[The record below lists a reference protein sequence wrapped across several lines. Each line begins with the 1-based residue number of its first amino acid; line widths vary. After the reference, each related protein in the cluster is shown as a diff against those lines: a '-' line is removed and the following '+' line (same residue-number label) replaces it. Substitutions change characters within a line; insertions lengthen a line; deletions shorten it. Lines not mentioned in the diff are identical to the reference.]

1 MIDLLRKR
9 RSIRK
14 YTHQPIDQTVKDIIL
29 ETLLRSPSS
38 MNKKPAEFVIVED
51 RELLQKLSNAKPHG
65 AQFLQHAAMG
75 IVICADSTK
84 SDVWIEDASIASIL
98 SQMTALSSG
107 LGSCWIQIRNRT
119 HSETETSEE
128 YIQKLLGL
136 PEHIKVL
143 SMISIGHPDETKNPV
158 AATELDYRRIRH
170 NQYAK
175 QYVPSQQ
182 K

>member
-1 MIDLLRKR
+1 MIDLIRKR

-14 YTHQPIDQTVKDIIL
+14 YTQQPIDRKLKDILL

-38 MNKKPAEFVIVED
+38 MNKKPAEFIIVED
-51 RELLQKLSNAKPHG
+51 RELLQKLSNAKLHG
-65 AQFLQHAAMG
+65 AQFLQHAAIG
-75 IVICADSTK
+75 IVICADSAK

-98 SQMTALSSG
+98 VQMTALSSG

-119 HSETETSEE
+119 YSETETSEA

-143 SMISIGHPDETKNPV
+143 SIISIGHPDEVKNPV
-158 AATELDYRRIRH
+158 AASELDFRRIRH
-170 NQYAK
+170 NRYAEH
-175 QYVPSQQ
+175 YVPSPN